1 MPLKPWKKLRQVFE
15 LKNPWWTYRKDE
27 LLLPTGKQG
36 EYHLVHTNGSSMI
49 IPFLDDG
56 KMVLVNQF
64 RYLAGRE
71 SVEFP
76 CGAVK
81 EGSSYEQTA
90 AEELAEETGFQARDL
105 KWIAEF
111 NPYNGVTDE
120 TCRVFAARNLY
131 PVEATPDETEEL
143 EHVHISVEEFER
155 MVHSGEI
162 WDGMT
167 LAAWALAKGKIL
179 P

>member
-15 LKNPWWTYRKDE
+15 LKNPWWTYRKDD
-27 LLLPTGKQG
+27 LLLPNGKQG
-36 EYHLVHTNGSSMI
+36 EYHLVHTIGSSMV
-49 IPFLDDG
+49 IPLLEDG
-56 KMVLVNQF
+56 KMILVNQF
-64 RYLAGRE
+64 RYLAGKE
-71 SVEFP
+71 SIEFP

-81 EGSSYEQTA
+81 EGSNYEQTA
-90 AEELAEETGFQARDL
+90 ALELAEETGFQARDL

-120 TCRVFAARNLY
+120 ICRVFTARNLY
-131 PVEATPDETEEL
+131 PVEAMPDETEEL
-143 EHVHISVEEFER
+143 EHVHVSVGEFER
-155 MVHSGEI
+155 MVQSGEI